1 MAALVACEIAFFTFY
16 LVGSLVAAVRPISA
30 GILFD
35 LPLRLLVGYAAV
47 NTALFVLAWVSPLGI
62 VANFAALL
70 ALACVALSATRPV
83 FVRAP
88 VSWTGLWVVGLSL
101 LAATLWCQDSLR
113 PFEIGA
119 NTTTVKSWLDSYYHT
134 VHIRIFGAAH
144 GAASIED
151 FRMVGV
157 PARIYH
163 YAAYLTPALIK
174 QLAEIPSYTAFA
186 GIMVPLGIFFTGLGA
201 YVLVSSFWG
210 GWSGVA
216 ACAALLLIPDGAQ
229 QGIRNTFMSYHWMAQ
244 ISPGATVGLAI
255 LAIAWL
261 FILRG
266 CLRGN
271 PYQIGLG
278 WLIGAAAVFYKAQFF
293 IANALLLFI
302 APPLFLRGLKL
313 RLRIPWLLLASAMV
327 IAAIVLTQR
336 IPGLPL
342 IRLDGSTT
350 GRLLTLVN
358 SFADPGPLREFFTA
372 HFRMQHTLLQQLLIG
387 APYFVFES
395 LGVVALLF
403 PVLAIGLRKRLAPP
417 LLIFPVLLMINF
429 LVMALGL
436 ALDNRGI
443 GTPEEL
449 QHRPFVWMYFVWL
462 AWVGGAAG
470 WSLGQSRRCAPFA
483 KPVILGLALALM
495 VVPALKGP
503 GIQNIRTMA
512 DASNVAN
519 PTSLL
524 RAAKFIRTHGQV
536 QDVFQDSSFDR
547 TYLVSALSDRRPFVE
562 RMLVRV
568 AHNEQLVAKR
578 TAAVQDFMQ
587 LGSPEA
593 VLAAAREMGIRWFLL
608 RPGQSVQWPPAI
620 MTRPAFVAGDTRVF
634 RFD

>member
-1 MAALVACEIAFFTFY
+1 
-16 LVGSLVAAVRPISA
+16 
-30 GILFD
+30 
-35 LPLRLLVGYAAV
+35 
-47 NTALFVLAWVSPLGI
+47 
-62 VANFAALL
+62 
-70 ALACVALSATRPV
+70 
-83 FVRAP
+83 
-88 VSWTGLWVVGLSL
+88 
-101 LAATLWCQDSLR
+101 
-113 PFEIGA
+113 
-119 NTTTVKSWLDSYYHT
+119 VKSWLDSYYHA

-174 QLAEIPSYTAFA
+174 QVAGIPSYTAYS

-216 ACAALLLIPDGAQ
+216 ACAALLLVPDGAQ

-255 LAIAWL
+255 LALAWL
-261 FILRG
+261 FVLCG

-271 PYQIGLG
+271 LHQIGLG

-293 IANALLLFI
+293 IANALLLVI

-313 RLRIPWLLLASAMV
+313 RLRIPWLLLASAIFLV
-327 IAAIVLTQR
+327 AIVLTQR

-350 GRLLTLVN
+350 GKLLALVN
-358 SFADPGPLREFFTA
+358 SFADPGPVRELFTA
-372 HFRMQHTLLQQLLIG
+372 RLRLQHTLVGQLLIG
-387 APYFVFES
+387 APYLVLES

-403 PVLAIGLRKRLAPP
+403 VVLAIGLRRRLAPP
-417 LLIFPVLLMINF
+417 LLIFPVLLMVNF

-436 ALDNRGI
+436 ALDNRGV

-449 QHRPFVWMYFVWL
+449 QHRPFVWMYFVWV

-470 WSLGQSRRCAPFA
+470 WSLTQSRRWGPFA
-483 KPVILGLALALM
+483 KPIILGLALALM
-495 VVPALKGP
+495 VVPARQGR
-503 GIQNIRTMA
+503 GIQNIRTMPE
-512 DASNVAN
+512 ASNVAN
-519 PTSLL
+519 PTDLI
-524 RAAKFIRTHGQV
+524 RATEFMRAHGQV

-568 AHNEQLVAKR
+568 AHNEQLVEKR
-578 TAAVQDFMQ
+578 TAVVQSFMQ
-587 LGSPEA
+587 LDSSEA
-593 VLAAAREMGIRWFLL
+593 VISAARAMGIRWFLL
-608 RPGQSVQWPPAI
+608 RPGQIVRWPAA
-620 MTRPAFVAGDTRVF
+620 MVGSPAFTSGETRVY